1 MNTTRFHLLLF
12 AVLSLGSCSRA
23 ATPSPGT
30 DAISVGG
37 ATISLPAPDGF
48 FRYDGKS
55 AKVDSFEQQ
64 FVSATNRL
72 LAIFGSEETLGEVL
86 MDKIPK
92 SERHFA
98 AESERTLE
106 TRNITAS
113 LFAQLKPSLRQTVS
127 SPLDEK
133 YRSVIKEMESNA
145 SFSAGASLRLGEI
158 IPLGVFDET
167 SDSLCFSA
175 FTKAQAETISQSYVS
190 IIACCA
196 VRVKNRLFYLYAN
209 SPYHDKSDIEWARR
223 SVQRWRDAVLKA
235 NSR

>member
-1 MNTTRFHLLLF
+1 MNSTRFNIVFF
-12 AVLSLGSCSRA
+12 AALSLGSCSRG
-23 ATPSPGT
+23 ATPSATT

-37 ATISLPAPDGF
+37 TVISLPAPDGF

-55 AKVDSFEQQ
+55 AKVDTFEQQ

-72 LAIFGSEETLGEVL
+72 LATFGSEETLGGVL
-86 MDKIPK
+86 KDQVPQ

-98 AESERTLE
+98 AESERSLE
-106 TRNITAS
+106 TRDITAS
-113 LFAQLKPSLRQTVS
+113 LFAQLKPSLRRTVS

-133 YRSVIKEMESNA
+133 YRSVIEEMESNA
-145 SFSAGASLRLGEI
+145 SSSAGASIRLGEI
-158 IPLGVFDET
+158 ISLGVFDDT

-175 FTKAQAETISQSYVS
+175 FTKAEADTTSQSYVS

-196 VRVKNRLFYLYAN
+196 IRVKNRVFYLYAN
-209 SPYHDKSDIEWARR
+209 APYRDKSDIEWARR
-223 SVQRWRDAVLKA
+223 SAQRWRDAVLKA